1 MKAVPINRVL
11 VFLAIAIVGVSTDLA
26 TKHWAFE
33 SLGIGR
39 DATSISVVGRVLVL
53 ETTLN
58 EGGLFG
64 VGQGFS
70 FPLSILAMVA
80 LVGISTWLFVFGAA
94 EDWLLTVA
102 LGGVVGGILG
112 NLYDRL
118 GFHGLLWVYNRIDQ
132 PDRIGQ
138 PVYAVRDWIHFQIQ
152 SISFDFP
159 LFNVADSLLV
169 CGAILLMWHAVYGEV
184 AEKGEA
190 TVQQPA

>member
-1 MKAVPINRVL
+1 MKAVPINRFL
-11 VFLAIAIVGVSTDLA
+11 VFLSIAVVGVTADLA

-33 SLGIGR
+33 TLSGGR
-39 DATSISVVGRVLVL
+39 SIQVVGHVLVL

-70 FPLSILAMVA
+70 FPLSILGMVA
-80 LVGISTWLFVFGAA
+80 LTGIVCWLFVFGAA
-94 EDWLLTVA
+94 EDWLLTIA

-118 GFHGLLWVYNRIDQ
+118 GFHGLLWQYGPLGQ
-132 PDRIGQ
+132 PSRIGQ

-159 LFNVADSLLV
+159 LFNIADSLLV
-169 CGAILLMWHAVYGEV
+169 CGAALLMWHALRSEV
-184 AEKGEA
+184 AGKSKETA
-190 TVQQPA
+190 QQPVRS